1 MKRTIL
7 SLFAGFLLSG
17 SVGSLADAQNTLTLT
32 QPGGGLTSANAAA
45 HAPPT
50 STETAR
56 TSEMPGMLAAHN
68 EARARL
74 GLPAMTWS
82 ADLAGKAAATTKI
95 AATGSCSFNK
105 AQKAGETENAGIFW
119 ASGLR
124 RLGAGSSA
132 QEISANYVV
141 SRWSEGGGDYDI
153 ATGKC
158 LTRSGNCEP
167 FSRMVAPKAKTVGCA
182 RPICPTQTQIW
193 ACHYKE

>member
-7 SLFAGFLLSG
+7 SLFAGFVLS
-17 SVGSLADAQNTLTLT
+17 SSAGSLADAQKMLPVA
-32 QPGGGLTSANAAA
+32 QPGGGVTSANAETS
-45 HAPPT
+45 APPIA
-50 STETAR
+50 TETAR

-68 EARARL
+68 QARARL
-74 GLPAMTWS
+74 GMPALTWS

-95 AATGSCSFNK
+95 AATGSCSFSK

-124 RLGAGSSA
+124 QLGAASSA

-141 SRWSEGGGDYDI
+141 SRWSEGRSDYDT

-158 LTRSGNCEP
+158 LTKSGNCEP
-167 FSRMVAPKAKTVGCA
+167 FSRLVAPKAKTVGCA
-182 RPICPTQTQIW
+182 RAICANQTQIW